1 MHLRPLTLLI
11 ALVSVAACG
20 LANSPGAGAAG
31 AFVEAPFSPCPGEL
45 VDAPGWQLVETP
57 VVRFCVPPG
66 WAAVK
71 APSADAL
78 VRVQG
83 ARGWVEWRVGPFPR
97 ALPPPRPQLADGR
110 SDWLPRAGRPAET
123 AIGFDNR
130 NRRGWTYWPPTDDA
144 PALVLLSQSP
154 RDTLHEVLLR
164 SVRLEGA
171 HCLPPRGY
179 FPGGV
184 LSPDD
189 TSGAA
194 FRDLWYSRHLRAMGE
209 PRLAEAAA
217 SADEV
222 FRLTVLPS
230 FSPAF
235 AVRLHRRGPSA
246 VVVTTVLSG
255 AGGYEPGEAARHDS
269 VEVTVDDA
277 AAYFQRANAAEFWSM
292 PVQGRDL
299 GLDGSEWILEG
310 VRDGR
315 YHVVDRWTPYATG
328 RHPEFLELA
337 NELLRLGGLGP
348 TPSH

>member
-1 MHLRPLTLLI
+1 MAAT
-11 ALVSVAACG
+11 ACG
-20 LANSPGAGAAG
+20 LAGSPAAG
-31 AFVEAPFSPCPGEL
+31 PSVEVPVSPCPAEL

-71 APSADAL
+71 TPGADAL

-83 ARGWVEWRVGPFPR
+83 AGGWVEWRVGPFPR
-97 ALPPPRPQLADGR
+97 ALPPPRPQLAEVR
-110 SDWLPRAGRPAET
+110 TDWRPRAGRPAET
-123 AIGFDNR
+123 ATGMDHRIR
-130 NRRGWTYWPPTDDA
+130 HGWTYWPTTDDA
-144 PALVLLSQSP
+144 PALVLLSRSA

-171 HCLPPRGY
+171 HRLPPRGY
-179 FPGGV
+179 FPGGM

-189 TSGAA
+189 TAGAA
-194 FRDLWYSRHLRAMGE
+194 FSDLWYSRNLRAMGE
-209 PRLAEAAA
+209 PRLAEAAAA

-230 FSPAF
+230 FTPAF
-235 AVRLHRRGPSA
+235 AVRLHRRGPGA
-246 VVVTTVLSG
+246 VVVTTMLSG
-255 AGGYEPGEAARHDS
+255 AGGYEPGEPARHDS

-277 AAYFQRANAAEFWSM
+277 AAYFQRANAAGFWSM

-299 GLDGSEWILEG
+299 GFDGSEWILEG

-315 YHVVDRWTPYATG
+315 YHVVDRWTPNVTG

-337 NELLRLGGLGP
+337 SELLRLGGLGP
-348 TPSH
+348 TPGR